1 MLNEWIEIHPTLMK
15 LGCDLG
21 TSHPS
26 FKRCPIKKGFMIFLD
41 KAGHVEDVDVP
52 DFSMESIYR
61 WQAGKKEPAFP
72 VFNGRAFYE
81 VSCDPSLIPPWISKS
96 LKEKDAKKSKKQN
109 SGNGNKERIDE
120 SKLRTFLAGCH
131 NLWEEDDLR
140 LVDRCMKELPI
151 KLQGMLETV
160 EERPGGYTAFK
171 ELIKRA
177 ELSEGD
183 RLSNEIRSMM
193 LQKLRDTRKKQ
204 FAEALFALRK
214 EGKKKG
220 RGKEHARDFL
230 FLLAIKDWDSPEYGE
245 NRFPPHHP
253 TFQSWMAQA
262 FEKHAN
268 EMCSPVGIRDAFG
281 LDAAGAEDD
290 YDDVNAAGL
299 GQIKLFAANEDIPC
313 LKRYG
318 RIGAKM
324 FSAGRIARE
333 NARKT
338 LEYILHKDRR
348 DITWRSLRK
357 YETRNT
363 IAFAYC
369 AGLRDANVIQVFDS
383 DDTKDKENM
392 YISEEATK
400 AALKTFEGIA
410 ESEPDAI
417 IVIGIIAAVDKGN
430 AKILASRQYPV
441 RGYMSGAKN
450 WQKGCANIPE
460 VVLPWLSTKGG
471 KTIKGAL
478 PLYPARAI
486 WLLNSAW
493 RQNGEM
499 ITRKQNNQK
508 VPISKRFASSDALD
522 FLFEENE
529 TIHERIDAG
538 LSAVVEKSV
547 HALIAA
553 RLKAI
558 LDRYQPENKL
568 KFRND
573 YSLHLLPTLYGLLL
587 HKKGIRKESYMK
599 ENIFNLGRLFAVADR
614 LHILYSKGV
623 RQGDIPLRLIGN
635 DQLSLALQN
644 PQEAFVTL
652 GRRLSHPYI
661 SWAKK
666 SQDKTTEFG
675 KDVGWCLWDIIK
687 YSQLLAEGSFP
698 EEINDANRAKL
709 ILGYLSYGAKSKD
722 SDTENPENNENTK
735 EEAL

>member
-26 FKRCPIKKGFMIFLD
+26 FKRCPNKKGFMIFLD

-52 DFSMESIYR
+52 DFSMKSIYR

-81 VSCDPSLIPPWISKS
+81 VACEPSLIPPWIRKA
-96 LKEKDAKKSKKQN
+96 LKEKETKKSKKEK
-109 SGNGNKERIDE
+109 SGNSDKDTIDE
-120 SKLRTFLAGCH
+120 SKLCAFLEECN

-140 LVDRCMKELPI
+140 LVDRCLKELPI

-160 EERPGGYTAFK
+160 EEKPDGYNAFK
-171 ELIKRA
+171 ELIRRA
-177 ELSEGD
+177 GLCERDSF
-183 RLSNEIRSMM
+183 RNEIASIL
-193 LQKLRDTRKKQ
+193 LQKLKHTRKKEY
-204 FAEALFALRK
+204 AEALFALKK

-220 RGKEHARDFL
+220 RGKEHGRDFL
-230 FLLAIKDWDSPEYGE
+230 FLLTIKDWDNPEYGK
-245 NRFPPHHP
+245 NRVPPYHH
-253 TFQSWMAQA
+253 TFQAWMAQT
-262 FEKHAN
+262 FENYAN
-268 EMCSPVGIRDAFG
+268 KVYSPTGITDAFG
-281 LDAAGAEDD
+281 IDMAGAEENH
-290 YDDVNAAGL
+290 DDVDAAGL
-299 GQIKLFAANEDIPC
+299 GQIKLFAAYEKIPC

-318 RIGAKM
+318 LIGPAM
-324 FSAGRIARE
+324 FPAGY
-333 NARKT
+333 NARKMARKAMQYV
-338 LEYILHKDRR
+338 LAEERKG
-348 DITWRSLRK
+348 ITWRSLRE

-363 IAFAYC
+363 VTFAYC
-369 AGLRDANVIQVFDS
+369 TGLRDANVIQVFDS
-383 DDTKDKENM
+383 DYAEGKENI

-410 ESEPDAI
+410 ESEPDAK

-441 RGYMSGAKN
+441 CGYMSGAKN

-478 PLYPARAI
+478 PFYPARAI

-493 RQNGEM
+493 KQNGEM

-538 LSAVVEKSV
+538 LSSVVEKSV
-547 HALIAA
+547 HALITA
-553 RLKAI
+553 RLKTI
-558 LDRYQPENKL
+558 LDRYQPGNKL
-568 KFRND
+568 KFHNN
-573 YSLHLLPTLYGLLL
+573 YSLHMLPTLYGLLL

-635 DQLSLALQN
+635 DHISLALQN

-652 GRRLSHPYI
+652 GKRLTHPYL
-661 SWAKK
+661 SWAKR
-666 SQDKTTEFG
+666 SQDETTEFG
-675 KDVGWCLWDIIK
+675 KEVGWCLWDIRK
-687 YSQLLAEGSFP
+687 YSQLLADESFP
-698 EEINDANRAKL
+698 EEIDDANRAKL
-709 ILGYLSYGAKSKD
+709 ILGYLSYGAIKQG
-722 SDTENPENNENTK
+722 
-735 EEAL
+735 